1 MEVNNP
7 ICNGPVIIV
16 NFKNTKNGKEVLI
29 FSKEINNSCLIV
41 AIPTVNLSEVARN
54 TDLIVISQNLNDITP
69 QALKKTGAQGTLL
82 NHSDHPLELDEI
94 KRLTKECNKLKLKV
108 IVCVK
113 NFDNMNEIIKFK
125 PWGIAYE
132 DPKFI
137 GTKNA
142 ITNYPTNLLKFMK
155 YFKDSKSTPLCGAG
169 INKTEDVENALKL
182 GFRGVLV
189 SSAVMNSKNP
199 KVLLKK
205 LSLF

>member
-1 MEVNNP
+1 MEMKNQVCKGP
-7 ICNGPVIIV
+7 IIIV
-16 NFKNTKNGKEVLI
+16 NFKNTKKGKEVLI
-29 FSKEINNSCLIV
+29 FSKKIDGPCLIA
-41 AIPTVNLSEVARN
+41 AIPTVNLSEVAKN

-108 IVCVK
+108 IICVK
-113 NFDNMNEIIKFK
+113 NFDNMNKIIKFK

-142 ITNYPTNLLKFMK
+142 ITNYPKNLLRFMK
-155 YFKDSKSTPLCGAG
+155 YFKDCKSVSLCGAG
-169 INKTEDVENALKL
+169 INKKEDVENALKL

-199 KVLLKK
+199 KVLLNK